1 MSKTRSTN
9 STEHQSHQ
17 FNIKVKDNKLKAI
30 MTTSMFRNRVEK
42 NAKAYTR
49 KAKHRK
55 SEGWGY

>member
-1 MSKTRSTN
+1 MSKTRSTS

-49 KAKHRK
+49 KSKHRK

>member
-1 MSKTRSTN
+1 M
-9 STEHQSHQ
+9 HD

-49 KAKHRK
+49 KAKHPNLAK
-55 SEGWGY
+55 KDYE